1 MEKEYIL
8 ALIGIGGTVIGTI
21 LGFMLNII
29 YERIQRKYIIN
40 DTIQAEI
47 NRALLVTVVN
57 KYPKILNRLKDAIEV
72 NAHILNKNESV
83 ITFYN
88 KWLDD
93 PVLTLDKEIVNL
105 LSNDQIDEIKN
116 DLVAIKL

>member
-57 KYPKILNRLKDAIEV
+57 KYPKILNRLKDVIEV

-83 ITFYN
+83 TSFYS
-88 KWLDD
+88 KWLCN
-93 PVLTLDKEIVNL
+93 PTLTLDKEFVNL
-105 LSNDQIDEIKN
+105 LSSEQIDEIKN
-116 DLVAIKL
+116 DLAAIKL